1 MSELRDRL
9 REALSDNGIDGIAAE
24 LHSWRCAYRDCR
36 CLDELLDDL
45 IAATS
50 SEAAKGGEE

>member
-1 MSELRDRL
+1 VSGLRDRL
-9 REALSDNGIDGIAAE
+9 REALSDNGIDGIAAD
-24 LHSWRCAYRDCR
+24 LHSWRCAYQDCR

-50 SEAAKGGEE
+50 PEPERSGQ